1 MKLPG
6 QVMSIL
12 ASSGH
17 GPVIRPRIERRTRRA
32 ESGWALVGMILA
44 LMVLGVLLVSAVPS
58 VRFAVQ
64 RDKEAEMIYR
74 GEQMAEAIG
83 RYYNSGQRGA
93 PQLLAP
99 PTRFGGYLLELK
111 KLRDGVTA
119 GEIRIK
125 FVRRSAIIDPMTSEE
140 WVPVRARDPLLAPFL
155 QAYAAAT
162 GNPIPQV
169 LQMIAGP
176 PPKLQ
181 RVIPT
186 LVPPSGTGSG
196 AGTGTGSGSE
206 QSNTNRPPGPAQPGQ
221 TPRTP
226 GQPGTPPVLDD
237 DDDDDDDDDGVV
249 DPLAHIFK
257 GKDDSDQPGKSS
269 IPIVGVRPKLKGPS
283 VRALYGLSNY
293 EQWIFIYIPD
303 PQMMPGVNPNFPGGQ
318 LQPGTNPN
326 FPGGPNNRPRISQ

>member
-1 MKLPG
+1 MKLPVR
-6 QVMSIL
+6 VMSTL

-17 GPVIRPRIERRTRRA
+17 RPVTRHKSGRRNEGA
-32 ESGWALVGMILA
+32 ESGWALLGMILA

-58 VRFAVQ
+58 VKFAVQ

-119 GEIRIK
+119 GEVRIK
-125 FVRRSAIIDPMTSEE
+125 FVRRSAIIDPMTNEE
-140 WVPVRARDPLLAPFL
+140 WEPVRARDPLLAPFL
-155 QAYAAAT
+155 QAYVAAT

-176 PPKLQ
+176 PPRLQ

-186 LVPPSGTGSG
+186 LVPGAGTGSG
-196 AGTGTGSGSE
+196 TE
-206 QSNTNRPPGPAQPGQ
+206 QGNTNRPPGQVQPGQPAQPGQ
-221 TPRTP
+221 PGRAPRAP
-226 GQPGTPPVLDD
+226 GQIEAPPVLDD
-237 DDDDDDDDDGVV
+237 DDDDDDDDDGVA

-257 GKDDSDQPGKSS
+257 DKDDSNQPGKSS
-269 IPIVGVRPKLKGPS
+269 IPIVGVRPKIKGPS
-283 VRALYGLSNY
+283 VRALFGLSNY

-303 PQMMPGVNPNFPGGQ
+303 PQMIPGANPNFPGGA
-318 LQPGTNPN
+318 GTNPN
-326 FPGGPNNRPRISQ
+326 FPGGPSNRPRISQ

>member
-1 MKLPG
+1 MMNLPER
-6 QVMSIL
+6 VMSIL
-12 ASSGH
+12 GSSGH
-17 GPVIRPRIERRTRRA
+17 GPGIRDRIELRTERA
-32 ESGWALVGMILA
+32 ESGWALLGLILA

-64 RDKEAEMIYR
+64 RDKEEEMKYR

-99 PTRFGGYLLELK
+99 PTRFGGYLLDLK

-119 GEIRIK
+119 GERQIK
-125 FVRRSAIIDPMTSEE
+125 FVRRSAMIDPMTNEE
-140 WVPVRARDPLLAPFL
+140 WEPVRARDPLLAPFL

-176 PPKLQ
+176 PPRLQ
-181 RVIPT
+181 RVTPT
-186 LVPPSGTGSG
+186 IVLPS
-196 AGTGTGSGSE
+196 GSGSE
-206 QSNTNRPPGPAQPGQ
+206 QANTNRPPGPAQPGQ
-221 TPRTP
+221 PPRTP
-226 GQPGTPPVLDD
+226 GQPETPPVLD

-257 GKDDSDQPGKSS
+257 DKDSSDQPGKSS

-283 VRALYGLSNY
+283 VRSLYGLSNY
-293 EQWIFIYIPD
+293 EQWIFIFIPD
-303 PQMMPGVNPNFPGGQ
+303 PQTMPGVNPNFPGGQ
-318 LQPGTNPN
+318 VQPGVNPN
-326 FPGGPNNRPRISQ
+326 FPGGQSNRPRISQ